1 VTRLAH
7 IRRRLSDERGFT
19 VMELLVAS
27 LLGVMVVLA
36 AAALMDS
43 AQGQN
48 SRISGRVE
56 GTQRGRVAMEQVVQ
70 RLRSQVCLGTA
81 TPVLDAQSTEMTFF
95 ADFGD
100 EAFTPEKRRIY
111 VSGGALREQIWN
123 GTGTPPNVTFPSTP
137 TRTRVLASGI
147 AQATDG
153 AGTAI
158 PYFSYY
164 AYDASSPTEPRELLP
179 VPVSADDRARLVRVQ
194 VAFRT
199 RVPRQDA
206 RVDTSFVNSVIV
218 RMANPT
224 DPDQD
229 KRGPQCSY

>member
-1 VTRLAH
+1 MIQRL
-7 IRRRLSDERGFT
+7 RRRLADQRGFT

-27 LLGVMVVLA
+27 LLGVVVLLA
-36 AAALMDS
+36 AAALMDG

-48 SRISGRVE
+48 ARISGRVE
-56 GTQRGRVAMEQVVQ
+56 GTQRGRVAMEQVTQ

-81 TPVLDAQSTEMTFF
+81 TPVLNAQDTEMTFY

-100 EAFTPEKRRIY
+100 EAFTPEIRRLY
-111 VSGGALREQIWN
+111 VQGGVLREQVWN
-123 GTGTPPNVTFPSTP
+123 GTGTPPNVTFPATP

-147 AQATDG
+147 AQAKDA
-153 AGTAI
+153 AGVAI
-158 PYFSYY
+158 PYFRYY
-164 AYDASSPTEPRELLP
+164 AYDASSPTEPKELLP
-179 VPVSADDRARLVRVQ
+179 TPVSIDDRARLVRVQ
-194 VAFRT
+194 VALRT
-199 RVPRQDA
+199 RVPRYDE
-206 RVDTSFVNSVIV
+206 RVDTNFVNSVIV